1 MPEPRGIQPNSQT
14 RVHLR
19 YNDALRK
26 ASKKIGNAF
35 NRRVFPHKAKKNLI
49 QQQPPGHPHKS
60 VHLRGVKQA
69 SPKNQITPPSAPE
82 NNRPQQPFQPRT
94 SGEGA
99 AIYKNLQYRS
109 LVARERVTA
118 QFEHPQQVSKN
129 ITDAAWS
136 FYHQGNNNVWGQNHT
151 LLAKA
156 GQLGQVGNSIN
167 RHDQA
172 LAQPLSRQSGGVEQ
186 QGRRVIDNLQKG
198 INQVDQ
204 LLQQQGH
211 LMPQS
216 EYQYLSG
223 VKQSL
228 HNEQKLMLQVMDDPG
243 AESVS
248 GSLNLH
254 QAMELKRLGYDLTPT
269 IAKHFSPFNDHN
281 LIKGSEQKF
290 GSGAIHSVTRLKF
303 KTKAGVVQRIFKPK
317 AGNVNKIFK
326 AEDPVDPCPFD
337 AITGPENYLD
347 KNKPR
352 FAARNFAAAKFD
364 NLLGTGLMPKMEL
377 AVHDG
382 QLGVL
387 MDVAKGVKP
396 WNQHPDTYNWIPV
409 EDSRQPQLA
418 ANIQQQL
425 NSAEWLDGICAQQDR
440 HAGNLFV
447 DTQSGKVTLID
458 NDMGFYPGQQEV
470 RTPSR
475 PGGFRRFSGSTAGL
489 PAVIDNRVYQKLMSI
504 TPTQIH
510 QEMDGLL
517 TPREIQSTVSRV
529 QQLQRHARQLANNGR
544 VIENWQTWQ
553 DPVTGLNA
561 AQFQRQY
568 APDSYLLSVQG
579 QTRGL

>member
-1 MPEPRGIQPNSQT
+1 MPESGGIQPNTQA
-14 RVHLR
+14 RVHTR
-19 YNDALRK
+19 SNGAAWK
-26 ASKKIGNAF
+26 AFKKIGNAF
-35 NRRVFPHKAKKNLI
+35 NRRVFPHKAQKNLI
-49 QQQPPGHPHKS
+49 QQQPPRRPHKPI
-60 VHLRGVKQA
+60 HLRQVKGA
-69 SPKNQITPPSAPE
+69 SPQNQTTPPLPSKK
-82 NNRPQQPFQPRT
+82 NRPQQAFQPKT

-109 LVARERVTA
+109 LVARERVIA

-136 FYHQGNNNVWGQNHT
+136 FYHQGNNNAWGQNQP

-156 GQLGQVGNSIN
+156 GQLGQVGSSIN

-172 LAQPLSRQSGGVEQ
+172 LAQPLSRQAGGIEH
-186 QGRRVIDNLQKG
+186 QGRQVIDNLQKG

-204 LLQQQGH
+204 LLLQQGH

-223 VKQSL
+223 VKQNL

-243 AESVS
+243 TASVS

-254 QAMELKRLGYDLTPT
+254 QAMELKRLGYDLSPA
-269 IAKHFSPFNDHN
+269 IAKHFSPFNDHH

-290 GSGAIHSVTRLKF
+290 GSGAIHSVTKLKF
-303 KTKAGVVQRIFKPK
+303 QAQTGVVE
-317 AGNVNKIFK
+317 KIFK
-326 AEDPVDPCPFD
+326 GEDPVDPCPFD
-337 AITGPENYLD
+337 SITGTENYLD

-364 NLLGTGLMPKMEL
+364 NLLGTRLMPKMEL
-377 AVHDG
+377 TVHDG

-458 NDMGFYPGQQEV
+458 NDMGFYPGQHEV

-489 PAVIDNRVYQKLMSI
+489 PAVIDDRVYQKLMSI

-510 QEMDGLL
+510 QQMDGLL

-544 VIENWQTWQ
+544 VIENWQKWE
-553 DPVTGLNA
+553 DPATGLNA
-561 AQFQRQY
+561 AQFQRHY
-568 APDSYLLSVQG
+568 SPDSYLLSVQG
-579 QTRGL
+579 QARGL

>member
-19 YNDALRK
+19 SNDALRK
-26 ASKKIGNAF
+26 APKKIGNAF

-49 QQQPPGHPHKS
+49 QQQPPGHAHKS
-60 VHLRGVKQA
+60 IHLRGVKQA
-69 SPKNQITPPSAPE
+69 SPKNQITPPSPPE
-82 NNRPQQPFQPRT
+82 SKGAQQPFQPRT

-136 FYHQGNNNVWGQNHT
+136 FYHQGNNSVWGKNHT

-156 GQLGQVGNSIN
+156 GQLGQVGSSIN

-172 LAQPLSRQSGGVEQ
+172 LAQPLSRKAGGVEH
-186 QGRRVIDNLQKG
+186 QGRHVIDNLQKG

-204 LLQQQGH
+204 LLLQQGH
-211 LMPQS
+211 VMPQS

-228 HNEQKLMLQVMDDPG
+228 QNEQKLMLQVMDDPG
-243 AESVS
+243 TASVS
-248 GSLNLH
+248 SSLNLH

-269 IAKHFSPFNDHN
+269 IAKHFSPFNDHH
-281 LIKGSEQKF
+281 LIKGSDQKF
-290 GSGAIHSVTRLKF
+290 GSGAIHSVTKLKF
-303 KTKAGVVQRIFKPK
+303 QTQTGVIE
-317 AGNVNKIFK
+317 KIFK
-326 AEDPVDPCPFD
+326 GEDPVDPCPFD
-337 AITGPENYLD
+337 SITGTENYLD

-364 NLLGTGLMPKMEL
+364 NLLETGLMPKMEL
-377 AVHDG
+377 TVHDG
-382 QLGVL
+382 KLGVL

-396 WNQHPDTYNWIPV
+396 WEQQSNTYNRIPV
-409 EDSRQPQLA
+409 EDHRQPRLA

-458 NDMGFYPGQQEV
+458 NDMGFYPGQREV

-504 TPTQIH
+504 TPKQIH
-510 QEMDGLL
+510 QQMDGLL

-544 VIENWQTWQ
+544 VIENWQKWK
-553 DPVTGLNA
+553 DPATGLNA
-561 AQFQRQY
+561 VKFQRKY